1 MSASAAA
8 VLSNLTSILPAYV
21 DATFECVLYLIAG
34 GIVGVSISD
43 LFPFAEDE
51 GESVLT
57 TILFAVLQIM
67 LFIMSLDAIK
77 WLVTMV
83 PSPLPGYAGLVS
95 GAILASWS
103 VMSGATTM
111 KARITHISRFF
122 PAL

>member
-1 MSASAAA
+1 MSAVSAD
-8 VLSNLTSILPAYV
+8 LTSILLPYV

-34 GIVGVSISD
+34 GIVGATIND
-43 LFPFAEDE
+43 LFPFAEDKS
-51 GESVLT
+51 ESVLN

-77 WLVTMV
+77 RLVGMV
-83 PSPLPGYAGLVS
+83 PSPLPGYAGIVS

-103 VMSGATTM
+103 VMSGATSM
-111 KARITHISRFF
+111 KERIAHISRFF